1 MKKILSIMLLLLA
14 TFTMQAQTATAI
26 FSKTLST
33 FKAAGVV
40 SAGYSMGSSKGTIVM
55 NGSKFR
61 VLANDLKAWYDGKTQ
76 WTYSKATGEVN
87 VTSPSPQELVM
98 VNPLAAAQSI
108 KAAYNMSA
116 TKTSAFYLLKLTP
129 KRKSNVKSI
138 TLYITKGGYQLS
150 KAIYTTAKGSTTL
163 KITNY
168 KTHANYPVSTFK
180 FQKSLVP
187 AGSEVVD
194 LR

>member
-1 MKKILSIMLLLLA
+1 MLLLLA

-87 VTSPSPQELVM
+87 VTSPTSQELVM
-98 VNPLAAAQSI
+98 VNPLVAAQSL
-108 KAAYNMSA
+108 KAGYYMTVTRKPNY
-116 TKTSAFYLLKLTP
+116 FILKLTP
-129 KRKSNVKSI
+129 KRKSNVKAI
-138 TLYITKGGYQLS
+138 TLYINRKYQVYNAVYSTSKG
-150 KAIYTTAKGSTTL
+150 ATTL

-168 KTHANYPVSTFK
+168 KTHAQYPATTFR
-180 FQKSLVP
+180 FQKSMVP
-187 AGSEVVD
+187 AGTEVID